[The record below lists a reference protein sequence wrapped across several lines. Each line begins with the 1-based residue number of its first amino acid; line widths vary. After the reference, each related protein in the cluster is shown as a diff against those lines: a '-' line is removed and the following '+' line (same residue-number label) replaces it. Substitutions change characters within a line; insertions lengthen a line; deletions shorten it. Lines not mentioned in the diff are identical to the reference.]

1 MMFSVLFLSL
11 SSGGAHLIR
20 HGSERQSANPLIP
33 ANFRRENET
42 RSHLLTRD
50 FEERRFGHRNLKST
64 LDRLEVGAT
73 AKIEEVS
80 TACDRAGRMAVLGFI
95 PGRMVKV
102 TRHAPLGDPISVELD
117 GQEISLR
124 RSEAAIICIREIP
137 K

>member
-1 MMFSVLFLSL
+1 
-11 SSGGAHLIR
+11 
-20 HGSERQSANPLIP
+20 
-33 ANFRRENET
+33 
-42 RSHLLTRD
+42 
-50 FEERRFGHRNLKST
+50 LKST
-64 LDRLEVGAT
+64 LDRLQVGAT